1 MDVTNI
7 LADHSYHKKQSKW
20 APRDKLLG
28 ITKRPSSSRKADPS
42 GDKLTV
48 LNKKKVY
55 VGLKRSR
62 RRPGGVTDE
71 DFEIEPVIT
80 KVTVPRN
87 ESFMNV
93 MGKQSLDP
101 KHKWEVYEQVAVVV
115 TTGSDDDRQ
124 VTGADD
130 GRIKFKRTDE
140 SSESVPPMEA
150 KFVDMGDVNQQFGK
164 PNSAEL
170 YSVTVPEW

>member
-1 MDVTNI
+1 MDVANI

-20 APRDKLLG
+20 APKDKLLG
-28 ITKRPSSSRKADPS
+28 IAKRRSSGRKPDPS

-62 RRPGGVTDE
+62 RRPNDE
-71 DFEIEPVIT
+71 NDEELEIQPVIT
-80 KVTVPRN
+80 KVTVPRG
-87 ESFMNV
+87 ETFMNL

-101 KHKWEVYEQVAVVV
+101 KHKWEVYEQVAAVV
-115 TTGSDDDRQ
+115 TMGTDDKQD
-124 VTGADD
+124 TGADD
-130 GRIKFKRTDE
+130 NRIKFKRTDE

-150 KFVDMGDVNQQFGK
+150 RFVDMGDVNQQFSK

-170 YSVTVPEW
+170 YSVMVPEW